1 VSDLVRNAESAIG
14 QLLPARVD
22 VIGFACTTASFYA
35 GVEGERRLRARL
47 EEAAGVPVVTAIG
60 AVVAALAWLGARRV
74 AMATPYSARV
84 NALAEAFLKGSGIDV
99 VSSAGLGIHDTAD
112 IGFVDEET
120 VFRVAKGAARADAD
134 ALFLSCTNLPTV
146 SVIPALE
153 AETSRPVVS
162 SNQALTWAMLRRIGV
177 AVRTDQF
184 GKLMTIESKG
194 VWAATGTPIHS
205 RLM

>member
-1 VSDLVRNAESAIG
+1 M
-14 QLLPARVD
+14 
-22 VIGFACTTASFYA
+22 
-35 GVEGERRLRARL
+35 
-47 EEAAGVPVVTAIG
+47 PVVTAIG

-120 VFRVAKGAARADAD
+120 VFRVARGAARADAD

-146 SVIPALE
+146 SVIPAAADRCGRE
-153 AETSRPVVS
+153 NRPVR
-162 SNQALTWAMLRRIGV
+162 QADGYGIEGSIGGHGAPRSAVDSRRRAMCHVDPGAPHSTGL
-177 AVRTDQF
+177 VR
-184 GKLMTIESKG
+184 
-194 VWAATGTPIHS
+194 
-205 RLM
+205 